1 MPKKLPAYIFVV
13 VIGALA
19 ILIAAFGK
27 FNGAEPIDPNQET
40 VTGEIGSFPPGFT
53 GIPTTAA
60 RTEHVTG
67 TPAESRIQITTEASD
82 TPTDPTGGQEGTT
95 PAPESRPSESGQE
108 SQNPGGND
116 PATDAPAGPD
126 VTEPSETTTAD
137 ETNEVETDSSAYCVI
152 DDAGNIILSKNPYAH
167 LQPASMTKVLTAL
180 VVAENVT
187 SLDEQ
192 VTVSE
197 KAVNSVAILSSG
209 LKPSLKPG
217 EVFTVRELLYALLLP
232 STNAAGNV
240 LAEYVSGS
248 NEAFAALMNAKCAAL
263 GLQHS
268 HFLNPHGLDQDG
280 QYCAPYDMAMILRA
294 AVQYS
299 ELRTILSAKDC
310 TLPATDYAP
319 ARTFRTG
326 HEILRGE
333 VKNNGAFAG
342 KSGWTVGANATLV
355 TAYERAA
362 QKIYVCTMNSDEKM
376 HFIDTA
382 NLADKAYDKL
392 QGGKTAMLPLVHDLT
407 VTRADASG
415 VEISWAFG
423 EDVTSGRVVCMN
435 HAEGPASARIVSLG
449 NVQDRKMSM
458 EFTLDEPGIYL
469 FQVFGTN
476 ARGAENVCLGY
487 VLFTGEGKPDSG
499 VFTYNRRDYWI
510 NRRGFVLRGII
521 EASSG
526 VYYGDPDQ
534 FYLYYE
540 EFVKAD
546 GHVYYAGPQGR
557 IVKGW
562 QTIYDKTYYF
572 QADGRRVSGDMI
584 IDGELR
590 EFSEDGVLLR

>member
-1 MPKKLPAYIFVV
+1 MPKKLPAYILVV

-53 GIPTTAA
+53 GIPSASA
-60 RTEHVTG
+60 RTEPATG
-67 TPAESRIQITTEASD
+67 TPAESLIQNTSLVPAGTTELTGDRETAELQPSGSSSGTEGTDGSDPVSD
-82 TPTDPTGGQEGTT
+82 TP
-95 PAPESRPSESGQE
+95 SESSATASPE
-108 SQNPGGND
+108 E
-116 PATDAPAGPD
+116 TDAPGA
-126 VTEPSETTTAD
+126 AD
-137 ETNEVETDSSAYCVI
+137 ELETDSSAYCVI
-152 DDAGNIILSKNPYAH
+152 DDAGNIIMGKNAFAH

-180 VVAENVT
+180 VVAENVA
-187 SLDEQ
+187 SLDEM

-197 KAVNSVAILSSG
+197 KAVGSVAILSSG
-209 LKPSLKPG
+209 VKPSLKPG

-232 STNAAGNV
+232 STNAAANV
-240 LAEYVSGS
+240 LAEYVSGT
-248 NEAFAALMNAKCAAL
+248 NWAFADLMNAKCSAL

-268 HFLNPHGLDQDG
+268 HFLNPHGLDQEG

-355 TAYERAA
+355 TAYERAG

-382 NLADKAYDKL
+382 NLADRAYNIL
-392 QGGKTAMLPLVHDLT
+392 QGGKTVLLPLIHDLT
-407 VTRADASG
+407 VAEAGESG
-415 VEISWAFG
+415 IRISWSYG
-423 EDVTSGRVVCMN
+423 EDVTHGRVVVLN
-435 HAEGPASARIVSLG
+435 NDEGPSSARITNISRVT
-449 NVQDRKMSM
+449 DRKASM
-458 EFTLDEPGIYL
+458 EIAMQSPGIYL
-469 FQVFGTN
+469 IQVFGAN

-499 VFTYNRRDYWI
+499 VFSYNRRDYWV
-510 NRRGFVLRGII
+510 NRRGFVMRGII

-526 VYYGDPDQ
+526 VYYGDPDK
-534 FYLYYE
+534 FFLYYE
-540 EFVKAD
+540 ELVKAD

-557 IVKGW
+557 IVQGW
-562 QTIYDKTYYF
+562 QTIRDKTYYF
-572 QADGRRVSGDMI
+572 QADGRRVTGEMI

-590 EFSEDGVLLR
+590 EFSDDGVLLR